1 MENASEFKDKIC
13 LITGGSSGI
22 GRGIALEFGKLGSNV
37 IVADIQENSKIGK
50 YHDTDITTTT
60 TEEII
65 NNGGKSEFIKCDCS
79 EYSDLEKLVSSI
91 EKKYK
96 KIDILINNAGIHIP
110 GSIEEQSIE
119 DWDRVMSINLRSIYA
134 LSKLSLKLIKNS
146 TSGRIINIA
155 SVNAFRGGLGPAYA
169 PSKSGVLNLTRDMA
183 ITLGKYNI
191 TVNAICPGYI
201 ETPIQDYNTPDSIKE
216 FLSTLPIQRLG
227 KPKDIAHTAKFFASK
242 DSEWI
247 TGSYLVVDGGGLA
260 S

>member
-1 MENASEFKDKIC
+1 MENASEFKDRVC

-22 GRGIALEFGKLGSNV
+22 GRGIALEFGRLGANV
-37 IVADIQENSKIGK
+37 LIADIQENSKIGK

-60 TEEII
+60 SEEII

-79 EYSDLEKLVSSI
+79 KDFELENLVKSV
-91 EKKYK
+91 EKKFK
-96 KIDILINNAGIHIP
+96 RIDILVNNAGIHIP

-119 DWDRVMSINLRSIYA
+119 EWDKVMSVNLRSIYA
-134 LSKLSLKLIKNS
+134 LTKLSLELIKNS
-146 TSGRIINIA
+146 DYGRIINIA

-169 PSKSGVLNLTRDMA
+169 PSKSGVLNLTRDLA
-183 ITLGKYNI
+183 ITLGRHNI

-201 ETPIQDYNTPDSIKE
+201 ETPIQDYNTPESIEE
-216 FLSTLPIQRLG
+216 FLETLPIKRLG
-227 KPKDIAHTAKFFASK
+227 KPKDIAHSAKFFASK

-247 TGSYLVVDGGGLA
+247 TGSYLVVDGGSLA